1 VTCLCSL
8 SVISG
13 DLVLDAG
20 GKADAV
26 FIFRMP
32 TTLSTSADRNV
43 ILAGGANPNNIYWST
58 GTAATFAAR
67 CTMQG
72 NIFAGT
78 AITYAAG
85 CTHAGRSASIQ
96 VTFAVFPALLLM
108 FLRVLDV
115 VLANVNADIYILKT
129 ERLRWERRAP

>member
-1 VTCLCSL
+1 MSSRDVTCLCLL

-20 GKADAV
+20 DDADAV

-43 ILAGGANPNNIYWST
+43 VLAGGANANNIYWST

-85 CTHAGRSASIQ
+85 CTHTGRSASIQ

-108 FLRVLDV
+108 LLRVLHV
-115 VLANVNADIYILKT
+115 ALANTCVDVCARKHSK
-129 ERLRWERRAP
+129 AP